1 MSFRYLA
8 LLLCAVLCPVP
19 ACALCTSFGVTAT
32 ALDFGVYDPAAGT
45 SVSATGTVAVRCG
58 IGVLPAFNAALSK
71 GRGSYAQRTMTNGAD
86 RLDYNLYA
94 DAAHM
99 TVWGDGTSGTV
110 VQSLTGIITLGT
122 TDYTVYGLMPAGQY
136 PAAGAYGDTITVTV
150 NF

>member
-1 MSFRYLA
+1 MRFRWFA
-8 LLLCAVLCPVP
+8 FFLCTVLYP
-19 ACALCTSFGVTAT
+19 ASASALCTSFSVTAT

-45 SVSATGTVAVRCG
+45 PVSATGTVAVRCG
-58 IGVLPAFNAALSK
+58 IGVLPAFAVVLSK
-71 GRGSYAQRTMTNGAD
+71 GGGSYEQRTMTKGAD

-99 TVWGDGTSGTV
+99 MIWGDGTSGTI

-122 TDYTVYGLMPAGQY
+122 TDYTVYGLIAAGQY
-136 PAAGAYGDTITVTV
+136 PAPGAYGDTITVTV